1 MKTWFVSKAKYTI
14 EDENGIFRNKTEAY
28 LVDAVSFTE
37 AEAKMYEA
45 MGERIRGEFSIT
57 TISKSNIIDTFYYPD
72 ADIWYKCKV
81 QYYVAEESGKEKKI
95 TNFFL
100 LTAHDVKEA
109 YERIHISLNNMLV
122 TFRVPDITE
131 SPIVEVL
138 GQEELS
144 EKLPEGNWKKVE
156 EITESEE

>member
-1 MKTWFVSKAKYTI
+1 MKTWFLCKAKYTA
-14 EDENGIFRNKTEAY
+14 EDENGIFRNKSEAY

-45 MGERIRGEFSIT
+45 MSERIRGEFSIAS
-57 TISKSNIIDTFYYPD
+57 ISKSNIIDTFYYPD

-95 TNFFL
+95 TNYML
-100 LTAHDVKEA
+100 VTAHDVKEA
-109 YERIHISLNNMLV
+109 YERIHLSLNNMLV

-138 GQEELS
+138 DIEDS
-144 EKLPEGNWKKVE
+144 AEKLPAGNWSKVA
-156 EITESEE
+156 SEE